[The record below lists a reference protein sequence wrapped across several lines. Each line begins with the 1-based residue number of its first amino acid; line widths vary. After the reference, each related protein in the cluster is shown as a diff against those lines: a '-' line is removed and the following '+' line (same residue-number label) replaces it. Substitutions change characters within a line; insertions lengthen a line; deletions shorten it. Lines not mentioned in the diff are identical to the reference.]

1 MPAIEH
7 PEHGPDGWAL
17 KALVYP
23 GSPGEIAVGI
33 LEKDGGK
40 MLALRW
46 CPGNDSVR
54 TWQGGQTDW
63 FLIPFTFAS
72 AIGRSLAQL
81 RATGHAGI
89 DAEGFRMMA
98 DWLIENEGLDDA
110 MCY

>member
-1 MPAIEH
+1 MSAIDH

-33 LEKDGGK
+33 LQKDGQQV
-40 MLALRW
+40 LALRW
-46 CPGNDSVR
+46 CPGDESCR
-54 TWQGGQTDW
+54 PWPGSETDW

-81 RATGHAGI
+81 HATGHAGI
-89 DAEGFRMMA
+89 DPDGFQVMAE
-98 DWLIENEGLDDA
+98 WLIENEGLDDA